1 MLVVLDQADASA
13 NLALAGLAAPPAT
26 AGWRRGATPG
36 PARSACLV
44 AAGSGC
50 DPAGP
55 AALAA
60 ARRTCCCPPASCPA
74 APTAASPS
82 GWRCCRRHRP
92 RAPADRA
99 DVGVPADTARGWLRR
114 ARQQAPWLGA
124 LATRLA
130 YQTDPELGAIWPRRS
145 ALAEAVE
152 ALGQAAAALTR
163 WPGLLASSPWHLIV
177 AFTRGRLLAPHPSD

>member
-1 MLVVLDQADASA
+1 VLLPASVLPRRADSSESVGM
-13 NLALAGLAAPPAT
+13 ALL
-26 AGWRRGATPG
+26 
-36 PARSACLV
+36 
-44 AAGSGC
+44 
-50 DPAGP
+50 P
-55 AALAA
+55 AATG
-60 ARRTCCCPPASCPA
+60 R
-74 APTAASPS
+74 
-82 GWRCCRRHRP
+82 GHRP
-92 RAPADRA
+92 IAQTL
-99 DVGVPADTARGWLRR
+99 GVPADTARGWLRR

-145 ALAEAVE
+145 ALADAVE